1 MRALSGPGK
10 IKALRQRG
18 NYLAQRMRCEDVS
31 PREHQELSA
40 LAWALPILD
49 DLVKRNAERA
59 EDVNRRNR
67 DAAYAWLA
75 AVAVE
80 HLAECDPARAA
91 RLLAECADDSV
102 RRAVIRA
109 IGKHSGRPGLAEEL
123 AERVAVQPVSPP
135 LLHCRL

>member
-18 NYLAQRMRCEDVS
+18 NFLAQRMRCEDVS

-75 AVAVE
+75 SVAVE
-80 HLAECDPARAA
+80 KLAEVDPAAA
-91 RLLAECADDSV
+91 ASLLAECADPNV
-102 RRAVIRA
+102 RRAVVRN
-109 IGKHSGRPGLAEEL
+109 IGKHSDRPGLAEHL
-123 AERVAVQPVSPP
+123 AERVAV
-135 LLHCRL
+135 RA

>member
-18 NYLAQRMRCEDVS
+18 NYLAQRMRSEDVS

-49 DLVKRNAERA
+49 DLVARNAERA
-59 EDVNRRNR
+59 DDVNRRSR

-75 AVAVE
+75 SKATE
-80 HLAECDPARAA
+80 RLAEVDPSAA
-91 RLLAECADDSV
+91 ASLLAECADSNV
-102 RRAVIRA
+102 RRAVVRN
-109 IGKHSGRPGLAEEL
+109 IGKHSGCPGLAENL
-123 AERVAVQPVSPP
+123 AELTAVRS
-135 LLHCRL
+135 